1 MLRINWS
8 KFEETHETW
17 YVLLGGALAAAG
29 MIIVTLLYEYI
40 KTGG

>member
-1 MLRINWS
+1 VDWS

-17 YVLLGGALAAAG
+17 YVLLGGALAAIGLILA
-29 MIIVTLLYEYI
+29 TLLYEYI